1 MLMKQSAERRAQSAV
16 VRLLLRSALCA
27 LLTSSVLVHCGREAA
42 VPPPAPARETFEI
55 AYVGA
60 PELSVHA
67 KADDSSPV
75 VTTFLNGESVSVLTK
90 KGDWVEVRTTDGSG
104 WAHAADLTNAAGAK
118 AEEANPTP
126 KFRKPPSPVSQPGAH
141 GTVYIEAAVNTEG
154 DITHT
159 NIITNTTG
167 SATLAAQNE
176 AALKQAK
183 FYPIVQK
190 GEKKDFLYYYRVD
203 Y

>member
-1 MLMKQSAERRAQSAV
+1 MMNALNQSAAGRAQSAV
-16 VRLLLRSALCA
+16 LPRVLLRSALCA
-27 LLTSSVLVHCGREAA
+27 LLSLHCAKEAIVQA
-42 VPPPAPARETFEI
+42 PPAHETLEI

-60 PELSVHA
+60 PELNVHA
-67 KADDSSPV
+67 KADDASPV
-75 VTTFLNGESVSVLTK
+75 ITKFLNGESVSVLSK
-90 KGDWVEVRTTDGSG
+90 SGDWVEVRTTDGSG

-154 DITHT
+154 DVTRTQLIS
-159 NIITNTTG
+159 NTTG
-167 SATLAAQNE
+167 SAALAAQNE
-176 AALKQAK
+176 AALKQSK

-190 GEKKDFLYYYRVD
+190 GQKKDFLYYYRVD

>member
-1 MLMKQSAERRAQSAV
+1 MRRNSEFKMQNSKFAALVILHFAFCILQCGGEASA
-16 VRLLLRSALCA
+16 
-27 LLTSSVLVHCGREAA
+27 
-42 VPPPAPARETFEI
+42 PPSPPARETIEI

-60 PELSVHA
+60 PELAVHA
-67 KADDSSPV
+67 KADDASPV
-75 VTTFLNGESVSVLTK
+75 VTKFLNGESVSILAK

-126 KFRKPPSPVSQPGAH
+126 RFRISPSPVSQPGAH

-154 DITHT
+154 DVTHT
-159 NIITNTTG
+159 QIITNTTG
-167 SATLAAQNE
+167 SAALGTQNE
-176 AALKQAK
+176 AAIKRAK

-190 GEKKDFLYYYRVD
+190 GQKKDFLYYYRVD